1 MKMEFTL
8 KELFNIR
15 ANVTLDG
22 EERVIQEIKDLIKEH
37 YKGKYKVD

>member
-1 MKMEFTL
+1 MEIKFTL

-22 EERVIQEIKDLIKEH
+22 EEKVVQEIKDLIKEH
-37 YKGKYKVD
+37 YKGKYKID